1 VQKKR
6 ASSNDDDCVKSI
18 FRRAFFL
25 KRAISLNLLFQ
36 YAGKHAFSFI
46 AGVYLSPPPR
56 DFAERK
62 IHKSRNQPEV
72 KEKERE
78 ERERKGGKH
87 EETY

>member
-1 VQKKR
+1 LREIYFSARVFSKARHFFEPAVPVCGQAR
-6 ASSNDDDCVKSI
+6 I
-18 FRRAFFL
+18 F
-25 KRAISLNLLFQ
+25 
-36 YAGKHAFSFI
+36 
-46 AGVYLSPPPR
+46 VYRGRLSSPPPR